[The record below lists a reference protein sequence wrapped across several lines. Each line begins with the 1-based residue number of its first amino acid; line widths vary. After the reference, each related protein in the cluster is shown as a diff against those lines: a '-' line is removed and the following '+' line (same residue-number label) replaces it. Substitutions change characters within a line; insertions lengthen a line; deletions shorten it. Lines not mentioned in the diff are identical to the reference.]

1 MNALLKKRVRKS
13 VPQQF
18 SDWPAPTAAECE
30 EVTERLAR
38 LHGRVR
44 RPKQV
49 VARPETDSC
58 GEVPTILD
66 ALVRT
71 ILSQNTT
78 NKNSRGAMRSFLTR
92 FEGDYEKVRVAK
104 TSEVVDS
111 LRQGGL
117 ANIKGKRIKAI
128 VEALFAER
136 GEVSLEHLRP
146 LGDGVGPKTASCV
159 LLFCLGRDSF
169 AVDTHVFRIAK
180 QLGWVPPKATREQTH
195 THLDARVPKHLQ
207 YALHV
212 LLIRH
217 GKSCYRCAAQGRPQQ
232 PPLGPCPL

>member
-104 TSEVVDS
+104 T
-111 LRQGGL
+111 L
-117 ANIKGKRIKAI
+117 
-128 VEALFAER
+128 
-136 GEVSLEHLRP
+136 LRP
-146 LGDGVGPKTASCV
+146 SLPSAGRCHWSTCAPWAMPK
-159 LLFCLGRDSF
+159 LKR
-169 AVDTHVFRIAK
+169 R
-180 QLGWVPPKATREQTH
+180 
-195 THLDARVPKHLQ
+195 
-207 YALHV
+207 
-212 LLIRH
+212 
-217 GKSCYRCAAQGRPQQ
+217 
-232 PPLGPCPL
+232 

>member
-1 MNALLKKRVRKS
+1 
-13 VPQQF
+13 
-18 SDWPAPTAAECE
+18 
-30 EVTERLAR
+30 
-38 LHGRVR
+38 
-44 RPKQV
+44 
-49 VARPETDSC
+49 
-58 GEVPTILD
+58 
-66 ALVRT
+66 
-71 ILSQNTT
+71 
-78 NKNSRGAMRSFLTR
+78 
-92 FEGDYEKVRVAK
+92 
-104 TSEVVDS
+104 
-111 LRQGGL
+111 
-117 ANIKGKRIKAI
+117 
-128 VEALFAER
+128 
-136 GEVSLEHLRP
+136 VSLEHLRP
-146 LGDGVGPKTASCV
+146 LGDAEIKAALMQYPGVGPKTASCV